1 MASLPSDTTQIVL
14 EMQQRLLMII
24 DQSTR
29 LSFQILQHYG
39 ETQVSLTDLEQLDN
53 VRTRAD
59 LYYSRFYT
67 LLKRIAEAQPMAP
80 VAMLEL
86 LGNAIEEAQG
96 TISALAAT
104 LTEIQH
110 DWDLS

>member
-1 MASLPSDTTQIVL
+1 M
-14 EMQQRLLMII
+14 QRLLSII

-29 LSFQILQHYG
+29 LSFQIFQRYG
-39 ETQVSLTDLEQLDN
+39 ETDVSLTDLEQLDN
-53 VRTRAD
+53 VQARAD

-67 LLKRIAEAQPMAP
+67 LLKRVAEAQPIAP

-86 LGNAIEEAQG
+86 LGDAIEEAQG
-96 TISALAAT
+96 TISALEAT
-104 LTEIQH
+104 LTEIQN